1 MNIFM
6 IKSKDF
12 MKNVIDFG
20 FICVKKSNKILQINL
35 KMLHKIT
42 CLIELCCID

>member
-20 FICVKKSNKILQINL
+20 FIYVKKSNKMLQINL
-35 KMLHKIT
+35 KILYKIK
-42 CLIELCCID
+42 C